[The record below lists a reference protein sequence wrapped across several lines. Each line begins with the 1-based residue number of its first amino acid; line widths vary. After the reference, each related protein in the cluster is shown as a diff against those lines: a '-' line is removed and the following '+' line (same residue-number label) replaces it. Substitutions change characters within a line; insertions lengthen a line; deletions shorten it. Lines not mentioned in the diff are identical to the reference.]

1 MDKELLCETGLEDTC
16 SALYLQTTENIQVNN
31 DAEFWTEVTKIPWF
45 SSSKLCSLFTEKKE
59 NTKLAIPSLSRGQ
72 QMLFSNTESV
82 YRSLHFGVISNW

>member
-16 SALYLQTTENIQVNN
+16 SALYLQTTENIQMNN
-31 DAEFWTEVTKIPWF
+31 VAEFWTEVTKIPWF
-45 SSSKLCSLFTEKKE
+45 SSSKLCLLFTEKKE

-72 QMLFSNTESV
+72 QLLSSNTESI